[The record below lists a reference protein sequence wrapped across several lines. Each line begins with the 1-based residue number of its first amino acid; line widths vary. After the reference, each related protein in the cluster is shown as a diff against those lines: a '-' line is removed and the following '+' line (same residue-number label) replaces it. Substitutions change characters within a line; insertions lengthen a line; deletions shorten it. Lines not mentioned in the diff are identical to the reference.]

1 MEEAG
6 SHIWGDGDLP
16 SGHCCIARD
25 DPSRDLDMVA
35 TGDPCLLFLN
45 LSLSPGIDRNKV

>member
-16 SGHCCIARD
+16 SSHCCIARD

-35 TGDPCLLFLN
+35 TEDPCLSLSQPF
-45 LSLSPGIDRNKV
+45 SLSPGIDRK